1 MSSSS
6 SASLPPSG
14 TKPKVKSP
22 KSSKLQ
28 KDASLSKEKELKK
41 PKSKAKTLSASKEPK
56 DTVDASADSTEDM
69 VQYLH
74 ELQLERRNREQ
85 KVYDALVAKLYGSST
100 NRISAELVSQRCL
113 TETQLSMS
121 GDAIADALLQV
132 THLRLDR
139 LGISMMENLEL
150 YSNCTHLYLQSNSI
164 SRIEGLEFMPNLR
177 FLVLARNRIQKVE
190 NVIFLENL
198 QYLDLSDNA
207 IDELDVDELPDQAL
221 AYVSF
226 AGNACAEKEQ
236 YRSQLVGHLPLL
248 REIDGR
254 AVTVSE
260 KREFDLDGGVATDE
274 DDDDEDDDSQ
284 QEEDEQEEAVKAE
297 DRIKSAEEVRE
308 EIEDMYAAAF
318 DRMRAKRD
326 EMIIRAGAEKAAVDA
341 EFAKRLKTVDEAR
354 AFLESVQQEQQKPA
368 PPA

>member
-1 MSSSS
+1 
-6 SASLPPSG
+6 
-14 TKPKVKSP
+14 
-22 KSSKLQ
+22 
-28 KDASLSKEKELKK
+28 
-41 PKSKAKTLSASKEPK
+41 
-56 DTVDASADSTEDM
+56 
-69 VQYLH
+69 
-74 ELQLERRNREQ
+74 
-85 KVYDALVAKLYGSST
+85 
-100 NRISAELVSQRCL
+100 
-113 TETQLSMS
+113 
-121 GDAIADALLQV
+121 
-132 THLRLDR
+132 
-139 LGISMMENLEL
+139 
-150 YSNCTHLYLQSNSI
+150 
-164 SRIEGLEFMPNLR
+164 MPNLR

-226 AGNACAEKEQ
+226 VGNACAEKEQ